1 MLIQRRKPRMPKI
14 TYIADDGTETVANVA
29 EGFSVMEG
37 AVANGVGGIEAVCGG
52 ACACATCHV
61 YVDAGWEARLVARSD
76 SEEAMLDF
84 AADVLP
90 NSRLSCQII
99 VSGNLDGMVVRI
111 PHQCD

>member
-1 MLIQRRKPRMPKI
+1 MPKI

-37 AVANGVGGIEAVCGG
+37 AIANGVEGIEAVCGG

-61 YVDAGWEARLVARSD
+61 YVDAGWEARLDTKSD

-84 AADVLP
+84 AADVQP
-90 NSRLSCQII
+90 NSRLSCQLI
-99 VSGNLDGMVVRI
+99 VSGSLDGMVVRI
-111 PHQCD
+111 PHQGN